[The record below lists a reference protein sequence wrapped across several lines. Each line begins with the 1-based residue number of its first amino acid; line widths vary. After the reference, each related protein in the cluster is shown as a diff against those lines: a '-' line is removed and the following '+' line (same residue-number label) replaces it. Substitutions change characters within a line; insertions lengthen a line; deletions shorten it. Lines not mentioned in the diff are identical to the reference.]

1 MKKTRQFDDIKSG
14 EIIRYLI
21 QPNPYA
27 MRKTK
32 EYWSF
37 GIVSNDYMKNFFSV
51 TSPGGWEG
59 FSFIRIRR
67 DGMDKAGKDAKQI
80 AFRVSPQEIESNTL
94 IQRFIE
100 IKKQIETLYKEARHY
115 SEEMAEGKID
125 LFPEY
130 PLPEAKYS
138 NRTKS

>member
-1 MKKTRQFDDIKSG
+1 MIMKKTRQFDDIKRG

-51 TSPGGWEG
+51 ITPGGWEG
-59 FSFIRIRR
+59 FCFVRIRR

-100 IKKQIETLYKEARHY
+100 IKKQTEALYKEARHY
-115 SEEMAEGKID
+115 SEEMKEGKIA

-130 PLPEAKYS
+130 PLPEA
-138 NRTKS
+138 